1 MVSESKE
8 MSEIGPTIEI
18 LQFSTP
24 LEESQETSDPS
35 CEPANS
41 ESPISLTAEQ
51 ELERSRT

>member
-1 MVSESKE
+1 MISESKE
-8 MSEIGPTIEI
+8 MSEIGPVIEI

-24 LEESQETSDPS
+24 LDESQETSVPS

-41 ESPISLTAEQ
+41 ESPINLTAEQ